1 VLAQEGRQLERLE
14 VVRQQNLGHV
24 THAALPSRAM

>member
-14 VVRQQNLGHV
+14 VVRQQERRGV
-24 THAALPSRAM
+24 AHAAPPSSVM